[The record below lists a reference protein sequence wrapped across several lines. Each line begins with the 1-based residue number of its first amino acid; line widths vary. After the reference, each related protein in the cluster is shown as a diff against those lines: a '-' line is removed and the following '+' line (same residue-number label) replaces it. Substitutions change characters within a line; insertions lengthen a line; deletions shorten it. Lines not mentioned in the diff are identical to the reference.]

1 MVGSR
6 DGERDP
12 CPHPPGGPRD
22 AQCRR
27 HSVPGLRGPAGGPD
41 QTGVDAPL
49 PEQGSDDGG
58 AGGRRHRPVGGAAHR
73 DPRCRARRGWCR
85 RPDRCLRPLR
95 ALPGLRPV
103 RRGGVRRPTAAPHA
117 GGPVGG
123 ADDAVVVRARGCHRD
138 HAHPAARRAAARRR
152 RLVRQRHRDARAQP
166 RGTPPVGAGRRG
178 AVGGCP
184 VTRWMLLGA
193 AIVSEVAGSLALKAA
208 LGHAGWYLL
217 VVVGYTAA
225 FVLILRALW
234 AGLGLGVAYGI
245 WGAMGVALTALF
257 GALLFGEIITAVLVL
272 GLVLGVG
279 RGRRLQLGSQRALAT
294 RSRQEAAG

>member
-27 HSVPGLRGPAGGPD
+27 HSVPGLRGPAGGSD
-41 QTGVDAPL
+41 QAGVDAPL

-58 AGGRRHRPVGGAAHR
+58 PGGRRHRPVGGAAHP
-73 DPRCRARRGWCR
+73 DPRCSARRGRCG

-95 ALPGLRPV
+95 ARPGLRPV
-103 RRGGVRRPTAAPHA
+103 RRGGVRRPTAASHA

-123 ADDAVVVRARGCHRD
+123 ADDALVVRARGRHRD
-138 HAHPAARRAAARRR
+138 HAHPAACRPVARRR
-152 RLVRQRHRDARAQP
+152 SLVRQRHGDARAQP
-166 RGTPPVGAGRRG
+166 RGTPPVAAAGRG

-184 VTRWMLLGA
+184 MTRWMLLGA

-217 VVVGYTAA
+217 VVIGYTAA
-225 FVLILRALW
+225 FVLILRAMR

-257 GALLFGEIITAVLVL
+257 GAVLFGEIITAVMVL
-272 GLVLGVG
+272 GLVLVVGGV
-279 RGRRLQLGSQRALAT
+279 LLVQLGSQRALAA
-294 RSRQEAAG
+294 RAEQEVAG